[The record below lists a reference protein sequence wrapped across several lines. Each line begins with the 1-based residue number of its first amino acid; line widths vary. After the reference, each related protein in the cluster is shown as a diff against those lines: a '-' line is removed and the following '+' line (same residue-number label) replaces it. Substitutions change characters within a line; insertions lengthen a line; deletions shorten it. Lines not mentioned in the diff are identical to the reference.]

1 MKIVCDTNVL
11 ISGILFDGNARQ
23 ILDLAARGAVTNAI
37 SADILN
43 EAQGV
48 LLRPKFGLATSQVL
62 GILEL
67 FRDTFETVIPD
78 CPVAA
83 ITDDPDDNRILEA
96 LLFKFEGRPVGVKN
110 IAVAVS
116 EEVDTIEDVYEPFL
130 IQEGYIVRTPQ
141 GRVATRSAYAHLGFA
156 FPENGEQ
163 PRLL

>member
-11 ISGILFDGNARQ
+11 ISGILFGGNARQ
-23 ILDLAARGAVTNAI
+23 ILDLATRGAVTNAI

-48 LLRPKFGLATSQVL
+48 LLRPKFGLSTSQVL

-96 LLFKFEGRPVGVKN
+96 ALAAKADAIVSGDKHLLDLGTWNGIPILSLADFLRCFK
-110 IAVAVS
+110 
-116 EEVDTIEDVYEPFL
+116 
-130 IQEGYIVRTPQ
+130 
-141 GRVATRSAYAHLGFA
+141 
-156 FPENGEQ
+156 
-163 PRLL
+163 

>member
-11 ISGILFDGNARQ
+11 ISGILFGGNARQ
-23 ILDLAARGAVTNAI
+23 ILDLATRGAVTNAI

-48 LLRPKFGLATSQVL
+48 LLRPKFGLSTSQVL

-67 FRDTFETVIPD
+67 FRDTFETVIPG

-96 LLFKFEGRPVGVKN
+96 ALAAKADAIVSGDKHLLDLGTWNGIPILSLADFLRCFK
-110 IAVAVS
+110 
-116 EEVDTIEDVYEPFL
+116 
-130 IQEGYIVRTPQ
+130 
-141 GRVATRSAYAHLGFA
+141 
-156 FPENGEQ
+156 
-163 PRLL
+163 